1 MAIYEIEYAREHLA
15 ALFDDARD
23 KKEVIIVRDDG
34 KSCQLTP
41 LDEVFKEEPAAALVS
56 LPGDSDAES
65 DNVPSA

>member
-41 LDEVFKEEPAAALVS
+41 LDEVFKEEPAAAVVI
-56 LPGDSDAES
+56 LPGDSDAGS
-65 DNVPSA
+65 HIYPST